1 MSFVERTC
9 SCCGGENPEKTRI
22 DAILAKYEGVKGALI
37 PILQEVQSLYNYL
50 PKDALEYVAAQ
61 TGTPIAQIYGVVT
74 FYSQFHLNPRGAI
87 LSAYARALPAMY
99 AAAKLFCRRWKKN
112 LTLKQGIQ
120 LTTCALRWKR
130 LPASAHAAWL
140 LLCRLTKIPTAG

>member
-61 TGTPIAQIYGVVT
+61 TGTP
-74 FYSQFHLNPRGAI
+74 
-87 LSAYARALPAMY
+87 
-99 AAAKLFCRRWKKN
+99 KLFCRRWKKN

-130 LPASAHAAWL
+130 LPASAHAAWP